1 MPNEN
6 SSPDF
11 KNSPYWIEGIGL
23 QFQQADPTENE
34 FKLSEVYE
42 HEKSNKTK

>member
-11 KNSPYWIEGIGL
+11 KNSPYWIVGIGL
-23 QFQQADPTENE
+23 QFQQADQTENE
-34 FKLSEVYE
+34 FKVSEVYE